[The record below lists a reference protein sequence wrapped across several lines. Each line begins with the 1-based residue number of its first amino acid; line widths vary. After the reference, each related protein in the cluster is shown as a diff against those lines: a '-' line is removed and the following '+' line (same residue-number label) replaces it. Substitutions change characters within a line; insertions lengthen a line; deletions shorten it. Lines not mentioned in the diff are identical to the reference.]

1 MTVMGSHHAD
11 AFAQQTRA
19 GNAYGRQSIWSTQK
33 HYDWIAGA
41 ADGFEILLLYLDYR
55 FSWIQ

>member
-1 MTVMGSHHAD
+1 MGSHHAD